1 MSGDDP
7 VHVQYEAY
15 PYPPRDPRDEGK
27 RLVTG
32 SPSHLAELVHHVRGG
47 AFDPARPFRALV
59 AGGGTGDA
67 AIMLAQQLADAG
79 AAAAEVVY
87 VDRSTSSRR
96 IAESRAAAR
105 GLTNLRFVTGSLL
118 ALDALGLGG
127 FDYIDCCGV
136 LHHLEDPDAGLASLT
151 RALAPTGGMG
161 LMLYAPLGRVGVYPM
176 QSALRLLDDGGDPA
190 SRVAFARRLLGQL
203 PQTNWLKRNPFM
215 TDHIVE
221 GDAGLYDLLL
231 HARDR
236 AYSVDEVHDFAAG
249 AGLRVAAFAPPARYE
264 PRNYLSDPAVLR
276 RVEALDARKRAA
288 LAESLAGNIKSHAF
302 YVVHAGNDV
311 SPPEPDSLAL
321 VPVPANV
328 DVAQLGKTIGSSG
341 AITATVDGLPFR
353 MTLPRLAGAML
364 QRIDGARTLAEIHAL
379 LQAQDSRL
387 TEDSFLQ
394 QFRLLFASLHALGK
408 LMLRRST

>member
-1 MSGDDP
+1 MSDNDP

-15 PYPPRDPRDEGK
+15 PYPPRDPRDEAK

-47 AFDPARPFRALV
+47 VFDPAQPFRALV

-67 AIMLAQQLADAG
+67 AIMLAQQLADTG
-79 AAAAEVVY
+79 ATAAEVVY
-87 VDRSTSSRR
+87 VDWSTSSRR

-105 GLTNLRFVTGSLL
+105 GLTNIRFVTGSLL
-118 ALDALGLGG
+118 ELDALGLGG

-136 LHHLEDPDAGLASLT
+136 LHHLEDPDAGLASLA
-151 RALAPTGGMG
+151 RALAPQGGMG

-176 QSALRLLDDGGDPA
+176 QSALRLLDAGGDPA

-236 AYSVDEVHDFAAG
+236 AYSVDEVHDFAAA
-249 AGLRVAAFAPPARYE
+249 AGLRIAAFAPPARYE
-264 PRNYLSDPAVLR
+264 PRHYVSDAAILR
-276 RVEALDARKRAA
+276 RAEALDARQRAS

-302 YVVHAGNDV
+302 YVVRVDNPVA
-311 SPPEPDSLAL
+311 PLQPDDLAL
-321 VPVPANV
+321 VPVAANV
-328 DVAQLGKTIGSSG
+328 DLAQLAKSVGSSG
-341 AITATVDGLPFR
+341 TITATVDGLPFR
-353 MTLPRLAGAML
+353 LALPRLAGAIL
-364 QRIDGARTLAEIHAL
+364 QRIDGERSLAEIHGA

-387 TEDSFLQ
+387 SADAFLQ
-394 QFRLLFASLHALGK
+394 QFQLLFASLHALGK
-408 LMLRRST
+408 LMLRRRV